1 MIRPSRAWSELRGI
15 RNNLALLL
23 TSLLFAMIM
32 LPLVAYYFVSY
43 WTTEKTILNTASQ
56 HCLDTLQNQTDYLDL
71 QLDQIEALAANLG
84 QVDEITAALAK
95 LNTVPADSTYDALAT
110 KARIGYLLS
119 NYRNLNGL
127 VSIDLYALNGNHF
140 HVGDS
145 LAETDERTDLRQE
158 LWDRTLRSTEAVT
171 WHGVQDNVHKFSSSA
186 KVIAATRLFLNP
198 GSSWL
203 KAEPVGML
211 LISYSTD
218 YLYEHFRTV
227 DIGRNAYLLVLDD
240 QKRFIYHPDKAEIGH
255 TVTPAFGQLLQGPSG
270 SFLQRIGAT
279 DFLLSYH
286 YLPEKRWYVVS
297 VVPKETLLATMGSI
311 RRVGGVMLV
320 VSALLIALYVRLFAV
335 RVVAPIGAIAD
346 GFRQVQLNQVTPGW
360 RMKKPQSLKP
370 IVDLVMW
377 FNTFLES
384 LESRREAEVK
394 LRIAATAFESQEG
407 MVITDENDVVL
418 QVNTAFTSIT
428 GYSAAEAVGRT
439 SRSFNGRP
447 EDTGFYDTVN
457 RFLRDQGSWRGE
469 IRNVRKNGEAY
480 PAWLN
485 VTAVRSESGR
495 TTHFVSTLTDIT
507 ELAEAQSRLREMNQA
522 LNERTLQAEEASSA
536 KSQFLANM
544 SHEIRTPMN
553 AVLGY
558 TQLLQRESD
567 LSELHR
573 GYVTTIGRS
582 GQHLLELI
590 NDVLEMSKI
599 EAGQTKLSDSD
610 FDFHGLLNDL
620 MTMFRI
626 RMEEKGL
633 ALTMEIGPGVPRHLC
648 TDAMKVKQVL
658 INVIGNALKFTETG
672 GVAITATALQP
683 GPDGVEVRVAV
694 RDTGIGFDE
703 ASMPKI
709 FNAFEQADG
718 GLDKGGT
725 GLGMA
730 ISRRYAN
737 MLGGDLTATS
747 AVGQGSCFTFSFRP
761 QLGAETAQA
770 PELQLREARR
780 LASGSRTLQVLIV
793 DDVAVNRILL
803 RHLLKPFGFKFS
815 DAVNGQECLHKLETL
830 SPDLI
835 LMDSLMPV
843 MDGLEA
849 SRRIRRSDAWKHIPI
864 FLITASAFEENRVKA
879 EQAGIDAFISKPIML
894 DVLCRAIEQHVEGVR
909 FDYEPGQRA

>member
-1 MIRPSRAWSELRGI
+1 MIRLSKAWGELRGI

-23 TSLLFAMIM
+23 TGLLFAMIT

-56 HCLDTLQNQTDYLDL
+56 HCLDTLQNQQDYLNL
-71 QLDQIEALAANLG
+71 QLDQIEALAANVG
-84 QVDEITAALAK
+84 QVEEINVALAR
-95 LNTVPADSTYDALAT
+95 LNKVEDNSTYEALAT

-127 VSIDLYALNGNHF
+127 VSIDLYSLNGNHF

-145 LAETDERTDLRQE
+145 LAESDERTDLRQD
-158 LWDRTLRSTEAVT
+158 LWDRTMRSKEPVT
-171 WHGVQDNVHKFSSSA
+171 WHGVQDNVHKSSSSR
-186 KVIAATRLFLNP
+186 KVIAATRLFLDSS
-198 GSSWL
+198 SSWL
-203 KAEPVGML
+203 KAEPLGML

-218 YLYEHFRTV
+218 YLYDHFKTV
-227 DIGRNAYLLVLDD
+227 DIGKNAYLLVLDD
-240 QKRFIYHPDKAEIGH
+240 NKRFIYHPDKGLIGE

-270 SFLQRIGAT
+270 SFLQRIGPT
-279 DFLLSYH
+279 DFLLSYTW
-286 YLPEKRWYVVS
+286 LPEKKWYVVS
-297 VVPKETLLATMGSI
+297 VVPKETLLATMGGI

-320 VSALLIALYVRLFAV
+320 LSGLLIALYVRLFAV

-346 GFRQVQLNQVTPGW
+346 GFKQVQLNQVPQGW
-360 RMKKPQSLKP
+360 RMPAPQSLKP
-370 IVDLVMW
+370 IVNLVTW
-377 FNTFLES
+377 FNTFLEGM
-384 LESRREAEVK
+384 ESRREAEVK

-428 GYSAAEAVGRT
+428 GYSAAETVGRT
-439 SRSFNGRP
+439 SRTFNGRQ
-447 EDTGFYDTVN
+447 DDADFYDTLN

-469 IRNVRKNGEAY
+469 IRNYRKNGEMY

-485 VTAVRSESGR
+485 VTAVRGEGGE

-507 ELAEAQSRLREMNQA
+507 ELAAAQSKLKEMNKA

-558 TQLLQRESD
+558 TQLLQREST

-573 GYVTTIGRS
+573 SYVTTIGRS

-610 FDFHGLLNDL
+610 FDFHGLLADL

-633 ALTMEIGPGVPRHLC
+633 ALTMTIAPDVPRHLC
-648 TDAMKVKQVL
+648 TDPMKVKQVL
-658 INVIGNALKFTETG
+658 INVIGNALKFTDTG
-672 GVAITATALQP
+672 GVDIAATAEDL
-683 GPDGVEVRVAV
+683 GAAGVEVRVAV
-694 RDTGIGFDE
+694 RDTGIGFVE
-703 ASMPKI
+703 QSMPKI

-718 GLDKGGT
+718 GMDKGGT

-730 ISRRYAN
+730 ISRKYAN

-761 QLGAETAQA
+761 QLGAVTSQEPAA
-770 PELQLREARR
+770 QLREARH

-803 RHLLKPFGFKFS
+803 RHLLKPFGFKFA
-815 DAVNGQECLHKLETL
+815 DAANGRECLDKLETMT
-830 SPDLI
+830 PDLI

-849 SRRIRRSDAWKHIPI
+849 SRRIRRADAWKHIPI

-894 DVLCRAIEQHVEGVR
+894 DVLCRAIEQHVEGVE
-909 FDYEPGQRA
+909 FEYAPAQR